1 MLVGKL
7 DKREYSEKTF
17 MIKLNSYVQ
26 LLKLR
31 LSLLVAFSAAIS
43 YLFVSN
49 ISTVNWVTFGWFTFA
64 GLLVTGSA
72 NIINQIIE
80 VNLDKMMNRTE
91 NRPLPSG
98 NLSVI
103 EAAIYSFVL
112 GIVGLWI
119 HYSMIN
125 GVTAFW
131 SLISLILYGFVYTP
145 LKRVGSIAVFVGAF
159 PGALPL
165 LIGWLAVTG
174 NPDLLDPVNYGGLVL
189 FTVQFIWQFPHFWA
203 IAWVGDEDYQKAGF
217 GLLPIHSDATK
228 ANAAVIMI
236 YTFFLVLISVL
247 PFYVGM
253 VNQIATVVAL
263 ITGVGFLWQTWNLFQ
278 KQTRKAALMVM
289 FGSFLY
295 IPIVFIGYLL
305 GKI

>member
-7 DKREYSEKTF
+7 EKGEYSEKTF
-17 MIKLNSYVQ
+17 MIKVKSYLQ

-43 YLFVSN
+43 YLFKAN
-49 ISTVNWVTFGWFTFA
+49 IDNVNWMTFTWFTLA

-80 VNLDKMMNRTE
+80 VELDKLMNRTQ

-98 NLSVI
+98 NLSLI
-103 EAAIYSFVL
+103 EAGVFSLIIGIIGLSVHYFV
-112 GIVGLWI
+112 
-119 HYSMIN
+119 IN
-125 GVTAFW
+125 EVTALW

-174 NPDLLDPVNYGGLVL
+174 EPNLLAEVNYGGLVL
-189 FTVQFIWQFPHFWA
+189 FTVQFMWQFPHFWA

-217 GLLPIHSDATK
+217 GLLPIHSAATK
-228 ANAAVIMI
+228 GNAIVIMV
-236 YTFFLVLISVL
+236 YTFFLLVVSLL
-247 PFYVGM
+247 PYYLKM
-253 VNQIATVVAL
+253 INEIAAIITL
-263 ITGVGFLWQTWNLFQ
+263 ITGIAFFFQTVYLF
-278 KQTRKAALMVM
+278 KEQTRKAALLVM

-295 IPIVFIGYLL
+295 VPIVFISYLL

>member
-1 MLVGKL
+1 MLASKL
-7 DKREYSEKTF
+7 NKTEYSEKAF
-17 MIKLNSYVQ
+17 MIKLKSYVQ

-31 LSLLVAFSAAIS
+31 LSLLVAFSAAVS
-43 YLFVSN
+43 YLFVSGLSN
-49 ISTVNWVTFGWFTFA
+49 VNWITFCWFTFA
-64 GLLVTGSA
+64 GLLITGSA

-80 VNLDKMMNRTE
+80 INLDKMMNRTE
-91 NRPLPSG
+91 KRPLPSG
-98 NLSVI
+98 NLSI
-103 EAAIYSFVL
+103 LEAAIFSFVL
-112 GIVGLWI
+112 CVSGLWI
-119 HYSMIN
+119 HYDVIN
-125 GVTAFW
+125 EVTALW

-145 LKRVGSIAVFVGAF
+145 LKRVGSVAVFVGAF

-174 NPDLLDPVNYGGLVL
+174 NPNLLDPVNYGGLVL

-203 IAWVGDEDYQKAGF
+203 IAWVGDEDYQRAGF

-236 YTFFLVLISVL
+236 YTFFLVLVSIL

-253 VNQIATVVAL
+253 VNQIATMVVL
-263 ITGVGFLWQTWNLFQ
+263 VTGFAFLWQTWNLFR

-295 IPIVFIGYLL
+295 IPIVLIGYLF
-305 GKI
+305 GKV